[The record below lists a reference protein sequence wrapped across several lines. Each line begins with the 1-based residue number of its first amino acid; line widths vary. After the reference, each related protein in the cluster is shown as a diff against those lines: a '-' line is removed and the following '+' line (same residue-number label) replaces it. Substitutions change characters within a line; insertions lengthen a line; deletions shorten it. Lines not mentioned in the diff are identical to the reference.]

1 MGDYVAL
8 LLEVSLK
15 GDLEDLKTLM
25 QELVDSTQAEAG
37 TQVYEWSI
45 DGEGGII
52 HVYEHFRDSSGVVA
66 HLTTFGEKFADRF
79 LALVSPTH
87 LWVYGDPDD
96 AAKEALSGLGPVY
109 MSPLGGFTRR

>member
-1 MGDYVAL
+1 MGDYVAW

-25 QELVDSTQAEAG
+25 QEMIDSTQAEAG
-37 TQVYEWSI
+37 TLVYEWSV
-45 DGEGGII
+45 DPEGGTI
-52 HVYEHFRDSSGVVA
+52 HIYEHFRDSSGAVA
-66 HLTTFGEKFADRF
+66 HLATFGDKFADRF
-79 LALVSPTH
+79 LALLSPTH
-87 LWVYGDPDD
+87 LWVHGNPDD